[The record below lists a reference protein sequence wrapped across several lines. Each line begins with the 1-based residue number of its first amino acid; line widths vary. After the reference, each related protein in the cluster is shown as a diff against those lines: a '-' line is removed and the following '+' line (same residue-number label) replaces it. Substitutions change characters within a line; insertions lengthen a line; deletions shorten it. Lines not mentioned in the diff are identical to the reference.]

1 MTNDTI
7 GSYIHLKAI
16 DLLNKLANS
25 IHDRES
31 PNLNQFF
38 FSVDDIKVC
47 EEFLKLLLIDYE
59 LELEIIGN

>member
-1 MTNDTI
+1 MTDQVI
-7 GSYIHLKAI
+7 AQYLHLKAL

-47 EEFLKLLLIDYE
+47 EQWLKTMLLEYE
-59 LELEIIGN
+59 LELSLLEG